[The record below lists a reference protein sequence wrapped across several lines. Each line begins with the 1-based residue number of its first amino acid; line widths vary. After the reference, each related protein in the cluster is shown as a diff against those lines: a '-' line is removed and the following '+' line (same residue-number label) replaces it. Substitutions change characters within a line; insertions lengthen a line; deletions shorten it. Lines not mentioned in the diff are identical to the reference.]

1 MMKTKEAIF
10 GRIQQL
16 LIEVFEIEA
25 DSISLESNIYKDLD
39 FDSLDA
45 VELAVK
51 LGAETGISLQEE
63 DLRAIRTVGDAVNIL
78 HHKINQ

>member
-1 MMKTKEAIF
+1 MKTKEAIF
-10 GRIQQL
+10 GCIQQL
-16 LIEVFEIEA
+16 LVEVFELEKE
-25 DSISLESNIYKDLD
+25 SIALESNIYKDLD

-63 DLRAIRTVGDAVNIL
+63 DLRAIRTIGDAVNIL
-78 HHKINQ
+78 HQRINP

>member
-1 MMKTKEAIF
+1 MKTKEAIF

-16 LIEVFEIEA
+16 LVEVFELEKE
-25 DSISLESNIYKDLD
+25 SISLESNIYKDLD

-63 DLRAIRTVGDAVNIL
+63 DLRAIRTIGDAVNIL
-78 HHKINQ
+78 YQRINS

>member
-1 MMKTKEAIF
+1 MKTKEAIF
-10 GRIQQL
+10 AHIRKIL
-16 LIEVFEIEA
+16 VEVFELEE
-25 DSISLESNIYKDLD
+25 DSITLDSHIYKDLD

-63 DLRAIRTVGDAVNIL
+63 DLRAIRTIGDAVDII
-78 HHKINQ
+78 HQKINQ

>member
-1 MMKTKEAIF
+1 MKTKEAIF
-10 GRIQQL
+10 GCIQQL
-16 LIEVFEIEA
+16 LVEVFELEKE
-25 DSISLESNIYKDLD
+25 SIALESNIYKDLD

-63 DLRAIRTVGDAVNIL
+63 DLRAIRTIGDAVNIL
-78 HHKINQ
+78 HQKINQ

>member
-1 MMKTKEAIF
+1 MKTKEAIF

-16 LIEVFEIEA
+16 LVEVFEIEGA
-25 DSISLESNIYKDLD
+25 NISLASDLYKDLD

-51 LGAETGISLQEE
+51 LGVETGISLQEE
-63 DLRAIRTVGDAVNIL
+63 DLRAIRTIGDAVNIL
-78 HHKINQ
+78 HQRINP

>member
-1 MMKTKEAIF
+1 MKTKEAIF

-16 LIEVFEIEA
+16 LVEVFEIERA
-25 DSISLESNIYKDLD
+25 DISLASDLYKDLD

-51 LGAETGISLQEE
+51 LGVETGVSLQEE
-63 DLRAIRTVGDAVNIL
+63 DLRTIRTVGDAVNIL
-78 HHKINQ
+78 HQRITP

>member
-1 MMKTKEAIF
+1 MKTKEAIF

-16 LIEVFEIEA
+16 LVEVFEIESA
-25 DSISLESNIYKDLD
+25 DISLASDLYKDLD

-51 LGAETGISLQEE
+51 LGVETGVSLQEE
-63 DLRAIRTVGDAVNIL
+63 DLRTIRTIGDAVNIL
-78 HHKINQ
+78 HQRITS

>member
-1 MMKTKEAIF
+1 MKTKEAIF

-16 LIEVFEIEA
+16 LVEVFEIEGA
-25 DSISLESNIYKDLD
+25 NISLASDLYKDLD

-51 LGAETGISLQEE
+51 LGVETGISLQEE
-63 DLRAIRTVGDAVNIL
+63 DLRAIRTIGDAVNIL
-78 HHKINQ
+78 HQRINQ

>member
-1 MMKTKEAIF
+1 MKTKEAIF

-16 LIEVFEIEA
+16 LVEVFEIEGA
-25 DSISLESNIYKDLD
+25 NISLASDLYKDLD

-51 LGAETGISLQEE
+51 LGVETGISLQEE
-63 DLRAIRTVGDAVNIL
+63 DLRAIRTIGDAVNIL
-78 HHKINQ
+78 HQRINS

>member
-1 MMKTKEAIF
+1 MKTKEAIF

-16 LIEVFEIEA
+16 LVEVFEIESA
-25 DSISLESNIYKDLD
+25 NISLASDLYKDLD

-51 LGAETGISLQEE
+51 LGVETGVSLQEE
-63 DLRAIRTVGDAVNIL
+63 DLRTIRTIGDAVNIL
-78 HHKINQ
+78 HQRITS

>member
-1 MMKTKEAIF
+1 MKTKEAIF
-10 GRIQQL
+10 AYIRKL
-16 LIEVFEIEA
+16 LVEVFELEE
-25 DSISLESNIYKDLD
+25 DSITLDSHLYKDLD

-63 DLRAIRTVGDAVNIL
+63 ELRAIRTIGDAVDTIHQRL
-78 HHKINQ
+78 NQ

>member
-1 MMKTKEAIF
+1 MKTKEAIF
-10 GRIQQL
+10 ARIQQL
-16 LIEVFEIEA
+16 LVEVFEIEVA
-25 DSISLESNIYKDLD
+25 CISLESNIYKDLD

-63 DLRAIRTVGDAVNIL
+63 ELRAIRTIGDAVNL
-78 HHKINQ
+78 FHQRINS

>member
-1 MMKTKEAIF
+1 MKTKEAIF

-16 LIEVFEIEA
+16 LVEVFEIERA
-25 DSISLESNIYKDLD
+25 DISLASDLYKDLD

-51 LGAETGISLQEE
+51 LGVETGVSLQEE
-63 DLRAIRTVGDAVNIL
+63 DLRTIRTVGDAVNIL
-78 HHKINQ
+78 HQRITS

>member
-1 MMKTKEAIF
+1 MKTKEAIF

-16 LIEVFEIEA
+16 LVEVFEIERA
-25 DSISLESNIYKDLD
+25 DISLASDLYKDLD

-51 LGAETGISLQEE
+51 LGVETGVSLQEE
-63 DLRAIRTVGDAVNIL
+63 DLRTIRTIGDAVNIL
-78 HHKINQ
+78 HQRITS